1 MPMQKIRCADMVVCL
16 GETLVLIERLSHPL
30 GIALPG
36 GKCEPEETPTQT
48 IRRELIEETGLTARI
63 EGMVGVF
70 DAEGRDPRGPYV
82 TEVYYGSAHGVVS
95 AEPNRT
101 RVVLMPIDSVKHERS
116 RFVLDH
122 YSIIEAY
129 LKLVKRL

>member
-1 MPMQKIRCADMVVCL
+1 MQQIHCADMVVCL

-36 GKCEPEETPTQT
+36 GECEPEETPTQT
-48 IRRELIEETGLTARI
+48 ICRELKEETGLTASI
-63 EGMVGVF
+63 EGMVGIF
-70 DAEGRDPRGPYV
+70 DSADRDPRGPYV
-82 TEVYYGSAHGVVS
+82 TEVYFGSAHGVVR
-95 AEPNRT
+95 AECGKT
-101 RVVLMPIDSVKHERS
+101 RVLLLPIALVKQERL

-122 YSIIEAY
+122 YQILETY